1 MGFFCFKGENI
12 MGKSDDIIKVLSFY
26 MRVNT
31 LKDKIVDEK
40 NSYSIADHLFGSM
53 ILGTAIDSEFKEA
66 KELSKIYR
74 MIFLNDFNEQY
85 SDYDYETLKL
95 GRQYKKEIFEIEN
108 TNSNEGKLVSKYK
121 ILDLLL
127 TKLIRE
133 KDGKIDNYQLIKE
146 GSSTISSLCNK
157 EATKCEEIFKFYY
170 FNFRLKNKVRSAW
183 DNNHWNVKSNR
194 IEKISEHVIGT
205 FGLALVMSSEF
216 NYNIDIDK
224 VLEMLVIHEIGET
237 IIGDITPF
245 DGITPE
251 EKKEIEHKA
260 MIDVLGNLIDKD
272 SLLSL
277 LYEFDEQKTPEAKF
291 AHYCDK
297 IEADLQAKVYQDKG
311 LQRSLDDQEN
321 NCVFKSPKV
330 QKMLGD
336 GASTAFDI
344 WYEWD
349 KSIYEGDKDFPEF
362 SSMLKIVK
370 MCNLMNLLIDKNKEI
385 EEVEETT
392 SKKRFM
398 QLIRRKK

>member
-1 MGFFCFKGENI
+1 
-12 MGKSDDIIKVLSFY
+12 MGKADDIIKVLSFY
-26 MRVNT
+26 MRANT

-40 NSYSIADHLFGSM
+40 NNYSVADHLFGSM

-66 KELSKIYR
+66 KDLSKIYR
-74 MIFLNDFNEQY
+74 MLFLNEFNEQY
-85 SDYDYETLKL
+85 PDYDFETLKSEN
-95 GRQYKKEIFEIEN
+95 QYKKEIFEMEN
-108 TNSNEGKLVSKYK
+108 TNSNDGKLVSKYK

-133 KDGKIDNYQLIKE
+133 KDSKIDNSQLIKE

-157 EATKCEEIFKFYY
+157 DAKECEEIFNFYY
-170 FNFRLKNKVRSAW
+170 LNFRLKNKVRTGW

-194 IEKISEHVIGT
+194 IERISEHVIGT
-205 FGLALVMSSEF
+205 FGLALVMTSEF

-224 VLEMLVIHEIGET
+224 VLKMLVIHEIGET

-260 MIDVLGNLIDKD
+260 MIDVIGDLIDKD

-277 LYEFDEQKTPEAKF
+277 LYEFDDRKTPEAKF

-297 IEADLQAKVYQDKG
+297 IEADLQAKIYQDKG
-311 LQRSLDDQEN
+311 MHHSLDEQKN
-321 NCVFKSPKV
+321 NCVFKNPKA
-330 QKMLGD
+330 QRMLGE

-362 SSMLKIVK
+362 SDMLKIVR
-370 MCNLMNLLIDKNKEI
+370 MCNLMNLLIDKNNEI

-392 SKKRFM
+392 SKRKFM